1 MSSSNQRIALIT
13 GSNRGIG
20 REAAKQL
27 ALALRGFHVV
37 IAARDEAKGQQAAKD
52 LEMGGGKATFLPI
65 DVSKSESIR
74 SAASHFGA
82 IADRSAPDAH

>member
-20 REAAKQL
+20 REAAKQ
-27 ALALRGFHVV
+27 LALRGFHVV

>member
-1 MSSSNQRIALIT
+1 MFSNNQRIALIT

-27 ALALRGFHVV
+27 ALRGLHVV

-74 SAASHFGA
+74 SAASSGSGG
-82 IADRSAPDAH
+82 ILVS